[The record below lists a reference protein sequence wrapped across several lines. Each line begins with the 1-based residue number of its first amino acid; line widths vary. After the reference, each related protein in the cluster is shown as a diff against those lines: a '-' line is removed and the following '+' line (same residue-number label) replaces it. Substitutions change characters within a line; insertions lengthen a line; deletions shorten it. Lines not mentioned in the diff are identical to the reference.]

1 MYGWE
6 CLIEQKPTLY
16 NVWLTLYNVY
26 LVFLEGFFFV
36 ISLLSMYLQVTLVA
50 EERDSNINQV
60 QELESQVAE
69 LKNAAGK

>member
-1 MYGWE
+1 
-6 CLIEQKPTLY
+6 
-16 NVWLTLYNVY
+16 
-26 LVFLEGFFFV
+26 
-36 ISLLSMYLQVTLVA
+36 MYLQVTLVA